1 MCLILVKKE
10 QRICKNNDFK
20 FLYSNGIKLKTR
32 GLTIYYHKSEIGHHM
47 GIVVS
52 RKIGNAVV
60 RNKFKRRI
68 RAWFPFFTK
77 NTHIPYDIVVVATHP
92 TIAQLGADA
101 LMERMNHMLIKLLDQ
116 RKTYEI

>member
-1 MCLILVKKE
+1 MKKE

-32 GLTIYYHKSEIGHHM
+32 GLTIYYRKSETSHHM

-60 RNKFKRRI
+60 RNKFKRHI
-68 RAWFPFFTK
+68 RAWFTCFTK
-77 NTHIPYDIVVVATHP
+77 NMLIPYDMVVVATHP
-92 TIAQLGADA
+92 TIVQLEFNA
-101 LMERMNHMLIKLLDQ
+101 LVDHMNHMLLKLLNLN
-116 RKTYEI
+116 KTYEI